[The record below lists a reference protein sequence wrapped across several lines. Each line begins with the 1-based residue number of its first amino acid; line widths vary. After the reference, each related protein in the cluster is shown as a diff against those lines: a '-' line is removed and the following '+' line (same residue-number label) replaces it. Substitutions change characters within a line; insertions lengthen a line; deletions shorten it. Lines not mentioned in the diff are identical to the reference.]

1 MSARRLFQGVLVILL
16 FSILFSSS
24 VYAELKPQYRRNGEC
39 YLLIGEGSYKGIYR
53 LNNPERNR
61 YYSPPKYLFRPLS
74 SIGFS
79 VDLNRKI
86 YTFSERVARGF
97 TMLSEPLKRQVL
109 DGDTVDQ
116 ADYGYHQYIHYDH
129 RPWGRN
135 TNVYRTGPRGRRI
148 RRSPRWSWYRRFWP
162 YFRSAGPGRAIP
174 TPPGDPLP
182 SQFNGTNLDLNV
194 YRGRQWYEI
203 PNGAWY
209 STWRTKRTQRGR
221 PGPRGSYFYV
231 VYGDRVKGRAH
242 NWTLYTYI
250 PDNVNRDAPNYRRN
264 SGSVVAVSY
273 DKQITRRIY
282 AGCLDG
288 CGGASGSGSGSADPM
303 ITDLAFMPPIKD
315 QPSRT
320 YFYSRPE
327 GKTDYEITLN
337 RSRYAPPA
345 PRNNPIIGSPS
356 RTNTY
361 WIDVSMRDVTS
372 DYIYTISTND
382 IRNWFRQATNET
394 NNRINISAV
403 TVSNQWNQKGG
414 IVFAYDRSERKV
426 YKFIRYEDDPEN
438 PPISRER
445 YESINVEDLFSL
457 IDADTRGEID
467 DIKADGFGNLYFA
480 MSYPTKNMSRYEPR
494 DHFELDD
501 AIRVYPDPRSGSDPD
516 EQSLFLIYCQEYAK
530 AVFERSIY
538 SSVPREIGRKVFAR
552 KYYNLHIQTTQD
564 CLDELTALRMPSA
577 RVDEIL
583 ASYSVKTTIG
593 NGDNSINRYD
603 FSEGSLGLYSDLYGS
618 DPGKAKIAVINV
630 PTPPEVISLAG
641 KDSFLD
647 ICGPYT
653 DVPTPE
659 NNSTQQNKFLIKPA
673 PEEFSLNTMYFFMVE
688 NYPMSAYAWNP
699 NDQPDWDGDG
709 RRGGFITSISDK
721 KTAAEGGSVAYR
733 WRTWLVEDP
742 FGDPV
747 CPPKPIPET
756 PVARDGNSSNP
767 NTTAFYSP
775 VKGKYII
782 TCQVIYDWY
791 DYDLLPFGSTVDDK
805 ASVFRAN
812 TRAKPVST
820 GGPAMQT
827 SSSQL
832 MGIMRTEPF
841 DFMLASASTY
851 ISHITEQAEGDSF
864 SEYYA
869 CYPIVVSGESTAPPP
884 LEDLICELERCDGWG
899 DNDTTKNSHWATAA
913 EGRSTYH
920 GLEAGKPYFWRINI
934 ASQSLLFA
942 DLSDDR
948 DPYRSFLINKMT
960 TPEYEDGE
968 QVNGLF
974 VNYMDGLEFKDDPAV
989 EDELKWEKDDSDPNA
1004 IELEAYLKY
1013 TVPDENGDPEE
1024 VSLPLLQD
1032 YSYVPKDRRGY
1043 PIPIIAS
1050 TPMSLP
1056 PTDPFYADLYIKMTR
1071 TLRYDLWI
1079 LDEDGY
1085 RKQYLGKL
1093 KPLRIPL
1100 YGKTKV
1106 LIVDRQKP
1114 RILYD
1119 KTKPINLFA
1128 DAGGPIRSGYGPLG
1142 GNPASISF
1150 QISDNNPWEAVDN
1163 VVGITNPTEFAT
1175 NKSHNDAAPSRAPT
1189 SKFNY
1194 KPVFAKRLNRRIN
1207 LSFDRAARIDTG
1219 GVKLYEPDQPAPS
1232 SDASGNKTFAQTF
1245 GAKYTH
1251 FYNNAG
1257 PVQNRM
1263 QRFLQRSKDNVGGT
1277 DVYMSTIGFYVP
1289 LRHLAVNSENP
1300 NANVLPKGYA
1310 NNTPGYDAPITE
1322 DGVSKPHIR
1331 PYKFYLSASDSSGN
1345 TLGNRKLNIAL
1356 HPRDVH
1362 KPNPFAIFTEYKNE
1376 QISYF
1381 PVIKGRADTGTI
1393 ENSPGNPEEC
1403 SYVEHYRDQSDWIPD
1418 NNGVI
1423 TIKNQ
1428 NNIRVEKYLAMPQI
1442 GEDITFDFADNDAL
1456 AYYQNLANDEINPT
1470 PPPAYSEDNVEFTI
1484 GCGVNDNAGY
1494 AVAKLTYKYLDTD
1507 GNQKEKEIESTW
1519 RSHMKEASLGGDDP
1533 KIASTTP
1540 TVTGIFRGTPD
1551 QFPMSIPVTI
1561 EAYDNAMDWDYY
1573 IGDGG
1578 ELSDPDDPWS
1588 DWKWGPF
1595 RRGPSN
1601 KNSRTFKS
1609 SIPVYGTDLIIR
1621 TIDKGMRNK

>member
-1 MSARRLFQGVLVILL
+1 MSARRFFKGILVILL

-24 VYAELKPQYRRNGEC
+24 VYAELNPQYRRNGEC
-39 YLLIGEGSYKGIYR
+39 YLLIGEGGYKGIYR
-53 LNNPERNR
+53 LNNPEKDR
-61 YYSPPKYLFRPLS
+61 YYSPPKYLFQPLS

-86 YTFSERVARGF
+86 YTFSERVQRGF
-97 TMLSEPLKRQVL
+97 SMLSEPLKRQVL
-109 DGDTVDQ
+109 DSGSTDL
-116 ADYGYHQYIHYDH
+116 ADYGYHAYIHYDH
-129 RPWGRN
+129 RSWGRN

-148 RRSPRWSWYRRFWP
+148 RRNGWWGRRWWP
-162 YFRSAGPGRAIP
+162 HFRSAGPGRPIP
-174 TPPGDPLP
+174 TPPGNPLP
-182 SQFNGTNLDLNV
+182 DVSIPLRV
-194 YRGRQWYEI
+194 YRGKQWYEI
-203 PNGAWY
+203 PNGAWF
-209 STWRTKRTQRGR
+209 SSWRTKRCQWNR
-221 PGPRGSYFYV
+221 PGPRGFFYV
-231 VYGDRVKGRAH
+231 VYGDRVEGRAH
-242 NWTLYTYI
+242 NWTLYTYS
-250 PDNVNRDAPNYRRN
+250 PNNVNLDAPRYSRD
-264 SGSVVAVSY
+264 SGAVVAVSY
-273 DKQITRRIY
+273 DKRIRRQIF

-320 YFYSRPE
+320 YFYSRPV
-327 GKTDYEITLN
+327 GKTNYEITLN

-361 WIDVSMRDVTS
+361 WIDVSMRNVTS

-382 IRNWFRQATNET
+382 IKNWFRQATSET

-414 IVFAYDRSERKV
+414 IVFAYDKNERKV

-445 YESINVEDLFSL
+445 YERINVEDLFSL
-457 IDADTRGEID
+457 IDADTEGEID

-480 MSYPTKNMSRYEPR
+480 MSFPTKDIYSYNPKK
-494 DHFELDD
+494 HFELND
-501 AIRVYPDPRSGSDPD
+501 AIRVYPDPRQDPD
-516 EQSLFLIYCQEYAK
+516 EDEKNVWLIYCQEYAK

-538 SSVPREIGRKVFAR
+538 SSVPQEVGRKVFAK
-552 KYYNLHIQTTQD
+552 KYYNVPVHTNQK
-564 CLDELTALRMPSA
+564 CLDELTALRMPSG
-577 RVDEIL
+577 RVDDIL
-583 ASYSVKTTIG
+583 ASYSADTTIG
-593 NGDNSINRYD
+593 NGDGDIDEDD
-603 FSEGSLGLYSDLYGS
+603 FSEGSLGLYSDLNGR
-618 DPGKAKIAVINV
+618 DPGRAKIAVINV

-653 DVPTPE
+653 DIPTPKE
-659 NNSTQQNKFLIKPA
+659 NSTQQNKYLLKPA
-673 PEEFSLNTMYFFMVE
+673 PEEFSKNTMYYFMVE

-709 RRGGFITSISDK
+709 RHGGFITSISDK
-721 KTAAEGGSVAYR
+721 KSSTDGGSVAYR
-733 WRTWLVEDP
+733 WRSWLVEDP

-747 CPPKPIPET
+747 CPPKPVPET
-756 PVARDGNSSNP
+756 ATPRDGSSTGQSNI
-767 NTTAFYSP
+767 TAFYSP
-775 VKGKYII
+775 VNGKFII

-805 ASVFRAN
+805 ASVFRAK
-812 TRAKPVST
+812 TRAKPVSP
-820 GGPAMQT
+820 GGLTMQPT
-827 SSSQL
+827 SSQL
-832 MGIMRTEPF
+832 MNIMNTKPF
-841 DFMLASASTY
+841 KFMQASASEY
-851 ISHITEQAEGDSF
+851 ISHISEKAEGDSH
-864 SEYYA
+864 SANYA
-869 CYPIVVSGESTAPPP
+869 CYPIVVAGTASEPPP
-884 LEDLICELERCDGWG
+884 PEDLIAELERCDGWD
-899 DNDTTKNSHWATAA
+899 DNDPTNNRHWATAE
-913 EGRSTYH
+913 EGGSTYH
-920 GLEAGKPYFWRINI
+920 GLEAGKPYFWRINL

-948 DPYRSFLINKMT
+948 SPYRQFLIDKMT
-960 TPEYEDGE
+960 TPEYEDGK
-968 QVNGLF
+968 QVNTMF

-989 EDELKWEKDDSDPNA
+989 DDELEWEKDDDNPTA

-1013 TVPDENGDPEE
+1013 TVPDKNGDPKEI
-1024 VSLPLLQD
+1024 PLQLLD
-1032 YSYVPKDRRGY
+1032 SYTNIPKDSRGKPK
-1043 PIPIIAS
+1043 PIKAS

-1071 TLRYDLWI
+1071 TLKYDLWM

-1085 RKQYLGKL
+1085 RERYLGKL
-1093 KPLRIPL
+1093 KPLRITL

-1106 LIVDRQKP
+1106 LIVDKQRPK
-1114 RILYD
+1114 ILYD

-1150 QISDNNPWEAVDN
+1150 QISDNNPWESVDT
-1163 VVGITNPTEFAT
+1163 VIGITHPRTYAD
-1175 NKSHNDAAPSRAPT
+1175 NKSHNSGAPSRAPT

-1194 KPVFAKRLNRRIN
+1194 KPVFAKRLNRKVA

-1219 GVKLYEPDQPAPS
+1219 GVKLFEPDQYAPS
-1232 SDASGNKTFAQTF
+1232 SDASGDQTFAQTF
-1245 GAKYTH
+1245 GTKYTH
-1251 FYNNAG
+1251 LYNDAG
-1257 PVQNRM
+1257 PVQKRM
-1263 QRFLQRSKDNVGGT
+1263 QRFLQQPSKTRIGDR
-1277 DVYMSTIGFYVP
+1277 DVHISTIGFYVP
-1289 LRHLAVNSENP
+1289 LRHLAVNSEDEDS
-1300 NANVLPKGYA
+1300 NVLPKSYA
-1310 NNTPGYDAPITE
+1310 NNTPGYAAPIKGT
-1322 DGVSKPHIR
+1322 PHIR

-1345 TLGNRKLNIAL
+1345 VLTNRKLNIAL

-1362 KPNPFAIFTEYKNE
+1362 KPNPFAKFTEYKNN

-1381 PVIKGRADTGTI
+1381 PILKGKADRDKI

-1403 SYVEHYRDQSDWIPD
+1403 SFIENYLDQSDWIPD

-1423 TIKNQ
+1423 KIKNQ
-1428 NNIRVEKYLAMPQI
+1428 DNITVEKYEAMPQI
-1442 GEDITFDFADNDAL
+1442 GEDITFNFAGNNAL
-1456 AYYQNLANDEINPT
+1456 AYYQDLANDKVDPT
-1470 PPPAYSEDNVEFTI
+1470 PPPSYIEDNVEFTVR
-1484 GCGVNDNAGY
+1484 CGVNDNAGY
-1494 AVAKLTYKYLDTD
+1494 AVAKLTYRYLDTD
-1507 GNQKEKEIESTW
+1507 GKEQEQEIESTW
-1519 RSHMKEASLGGDDP
+1519 TSQMKEASLGGNDP
-1533 KIASTTP
+1533 KIASTSP

-1573 IGDGG
+1573 VGDGG
-1578 ELSDPDDPWS
+1578 ELSDPEDPWS
-1588 DWKWGPF
+1588 DWKWGSF

-1609 SIPVYGTDLIIR
+1609 SIPVYGTNLIIR